1 MTPITLPNLTSSPPR
16 ARPGG
21 PECLWDRAPEGDVH
35 SAPSPPQRRKLPRR
49 ANTLETAARS
59 ADGRPP
65 QVAPGDASEFLPK
78 PPAPRAPRHTPASPL
93 RPSLAGDTC
102 GRAPPPPVGLLAGVG
117 FEPPHGVPSPLPR
130 ASRRRGVGSW
140 RCGESRALRAAAS
153 APRPLVSAGRAGV
166 AGPRAALTRVSRVGM
181 ALSPPP
187 PQRLA
192 GDHRE
197 VPPTPVAR
205 LRALCAARGWHPAG
219 VPAGA
224 PPCPPR
230 DGPFAPRPCLAGGRC
245 LRGPQTCLRVEPCYL
260 WGFAAFL
267 FISRAHTG
275 PRSRH
280 LRPG

>member
-35 SAPSPPQRRKLPRR
+35 SAPSPLGAENCRVARTHWKPRPGQQTSARPRSLPVTPPNSSQSPQPREPRGTRRLCLSGLRWPGTRV
-49 ANTLETAARS
+49 AA
-59 ADGRPP
+59 
-65 QVAPGDASEFLPK
+65 
-78 PPAPRAPRHTPASPL
+78 
-93 RPSLAGDTC
+93 
-102 GRAPPPPVGLLAGVG
+102 APPPPVGLLASVG

-187 PQRLA
+187 PRRLA

-280 LRPG
+280 L

>member
-1 MTPITLPNLTSSPPR
+1 MGQSARGRRAQRSFPPR
-16 ARPGG
+16 
-21 PECLWDRAPEGDVH
+21 C
-35 SAPSPPQRRKLPRR
+35 RKLPRR

-93 RPSLAGDTC
+93 RPSLAGT
-102 GRAPPPPVGLLAGVG
+102 RVAAHPPPPVGLLAGVG

-205 LRALCAARGWHPAG
+205 LRALCAARGWHPG
-219 VPAGA
+219 WRPGWRPAVSSPGW
-224 PPCPPR
+224 PLCPP
-230 DGPFAPRPCLAGGRC
+230 PLPCGRLVSAWSPDLSAGRAV
-245 LRGPQTCLRVEPCYL
+245 LSL
-260 WGFAAFL
+260 GFCCF
-267 FISRAHTG
+267 FVHI
-275 PRSRH
+275 
-280 LRPG
+280 